1 MSNSFFFAPVTSL
14 DVSSILCSMKN
25 KSNGIDVVPV
35 KIFKHLRDLISPIL
49 AVLINMSWQVGIFPD
64 LLKIAKVIPL
74 HKAAELFLL
83 GNYRPISLLP
93 VCSKIFEKVVHQ
105 QLYNYMSRY
114 NFLFSNQ
121 FGYRPGRSTTNAVLD
136 QLSYIYEQFN
146 INNYVFSLF
155 LDFKK
160 AFDSVDHKILLS
172 KLKHYGIRGTCYNWF
187 KSYLTD

>member
-1 MSNSFFFAPVTSL
+1 
-14 DVSSILCSMKN
+14 MKN

-49 AVLINMSWQVGIFPD
+49 AVLINMSLQVGIFPD
-64 LLKIAKVIPL
+64 LLKVAKVIPL

-83 GNYRPISLLP
+83 GKYKSNLCFRSVAKFLKRLCINNYIITSLGIISYLAIGL
-93 VCSKIFEKVVHQ
+93 VSD
-105 QLYNYMSRY
+105 LN
-114 NFLFSNQ
+114 
-121 FGYRPGRSTTNAVLD
+121 
-136 QLSYIYEQFN
+136 QLSYIYEQLDN
-146 INNYVFSLF
+146 NNYVFSLF

-187 KSYLTD
+187 ESYLTD